1 MSTAAVSATVL
12 PPTRRLKSSIPRY
25 AAGFGLIAA
34 VSVVG
39 MPLAL
44 LLLPSRTLRIKLTN
58 VLGKITGSAVTWM
71 SGART
76 TFVNREGINDHFP
89 AIYVMNHTSTLD
101 MFLAIWLCPIGGC
114 GVTKKEITKVP
125 FLGQLYK
132 LSGHLLL
139 DRGDKTQ
146 SVGELT
152 AAAELMKKHRLACWI
167 LPEGT
172 RSRDGKLRPFK
183 TGFVHLAI
191 ATGLPVVPVVVHG
204 ADRIWPKGFT
214 FHKGELPIE
223 VLPPIDTSGWSAETS
238 KEHAQAVHDLVAET
252 LARRRPPAPT
262 DSASA
267 SASAGAS

>member
-1 MSTAAVSATVL
+1 MVPASASTAPLDSLAPIPL
-12 PPTRRLKSSIPRY
+12 PPTRPLRTSIPRY

-34 VSVVG
+34 VSVIG

-58 VLGKITGSAVTWM
+58 VLGKITGSAVTWL
-71 SGART
+71 SGARPR
-76 TFVNREGINDHFP
+76 FEHRERIDASFP

-114 GVTKKEITKVP
+114 GVTKKEVTKVP
-125 FLGQLYK
+125 FLGQLYR

-139 DRGDKTQ
+139 DRGDKNQ

-152 AAAELMKKHRLACWI
+152 AAAALMKKHRLACWI

-172 RSRDGKLRPFK
+172 RSHSGELKPFK

-204 ADRIWPKGFT
+204 ANRIWPKGST
-214 FHKGELPIE
+214 FHGGELPIE
-223 VLPPIDTSGWSAETS
+223 VLEPIDTSAWASENS
-238 KEHAQAVHDLVAET
+238 KDHAQMVHDRVAAA
-252 LARRRPPAPT
+252 LARR
-262 DSASA
+262 AST
-267 SASAGAS
+267 AG